1 MARGC
6 SPGAVAVGGIAKE
19 EGRAEGGPGLSP
31 QELRTG
37 GAAADEGGGTVE
49 EGLEGRTGAKS
60 SGEALKDCCRR
71 GAGEAASPGLAAG
84 CRGSPHNSKKQ
95 ISCMKTRR
103 CALGSFSEI
112 RGRQFH
118 KWGFHKKGQLAG
130 EPSPPAAVGHRSAT
144 CRTAPEALTTTQ

>member
-1 MARGC
+1 M
-6 SPGAVAVGGIAKE
+6 
-19 EGRAEGGPGLSP
+19 
-31 QELRTG
+31 
-37 GAAADEGGGTVE
+37 E
-49 EGLEGRTGAKS
+49 EGLERGKNRSKV
-60 SGEALKDCCRR
+60 LRR
-71 GAGEAASPGLAAG
+71 GPQGLLPTWAGEAASPGLAAG
-84 CRGSPHNSKKQ
+84 CRGSPHNSKQQ